1 MKRASLQPFAMDSVV
16 TMIILH
22 ESHRLKSAVWCLR
35 LGDKCA
41 LYRVAGGKY
50 AVRPF
55 LTASIGQEGEGIFA
69 APLGKGIEGSVAGV
83 AQGAGG

>member
-22 ESHRLKSAVWCLR
+22 ELHRLKSAVWCLR

-55 LTASIGQEGEGIFA
+55 LPASIGQR
-69 APLGKGIEGSVAGV
+69 GSGLRAGLLLDVALIRRACLTV
-83 AQGAGG
+83 NAG